1 MTAEE
6 LQAIAADA
14 AQQTATYQHMT
25 ETVKF
30 TGQVFDY
37 KAPLPPMPDY
47 RAREWEPRIEYFG
60 RLQVV
65 QPTKPRKAA

>member
-1 MTAEE
+1 MTAAEY
-6 LQAIAADA
+6 QALAAEA
-14 AQQTATYQHMT
+14 ARETATYQHMT
-25 ETVKF
+25 ETVKL

-37 KAPLPPMPDY
+37 NAPLPPMPDY

-65 QPTKPRKAA
+65 QPTKPRKAP